1 MDFEGL
7 SGRVHFDN
15 GVRRDV
21 KLDIME
27 LSQNGLK
34 TVSCH
39 VGSIFVVTLCIRN
52 LGWGGNILSD
62 FSPIDLPHRGSNPG
76 RNGGKLVLYQ
86 LN

>member
-39 VGSIFVVTLCIRN
+39 VGSIIILCIRN
-52 LGWGGNILSD
+52 LWENFLSD
-62 FSPIDLPHRGSNPG
+62 LATIALPHIDIGDRTRDVTVES
-76 RNGGKLVLYQ
+76 
-86 LN
+86 